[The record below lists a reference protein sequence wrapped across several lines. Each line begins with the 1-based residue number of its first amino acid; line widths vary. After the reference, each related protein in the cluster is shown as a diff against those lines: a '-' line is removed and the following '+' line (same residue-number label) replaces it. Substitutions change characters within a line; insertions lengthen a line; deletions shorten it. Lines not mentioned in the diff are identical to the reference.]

1 MPGRKHRRPHPHCH
15 RGQQGGARRLEL
27 KAPPIAYQK
36 DEQQRQQELGL
47 LGRWVLVGGSETQND
62 FRSRH
67 ILKRLLIHVSGFNLS
82 LIMRK
87 LLDAGAPRGF
97 SPPCF
102 ESYDHFTTHPKP
114 LSLT

>member
-1 MPGRKHRRPHPHCH
+1 SATARHKTISGR
-15 RGQQGGARRLEL
+15 
-27 KAPPIAYQK
+27 
-36 DEQQRQQELGL
+36 D
-47 LGRWVLVGGSETQND
+47 N
-62 FRSRH
+62 

-114 LSLT
+114 LSLTQPAVRQNSYAGR